1 MEIVQIGNEDF
12 LLRRIPISP
21 SYIKPD
27 GSITSFAFSLRK
39 DENGISTD
47 LESLVDPNISVLDRT
62 RFCLARI
69 NAGIIRNQINDGLDC
84 EHNPLPEN
92 YAHSLIISNTGKIS
106 DSKSRAMAKAAVII
120 PLSILP
126 YFH

>member
-39 DENGISTD
+39 GEDGISTD
-47 LESLVDPNISVLDRT
+47 LERLSNPDISALDRT
-62 RFCLARI
+62 RFRLARI
-69 NAGIIRNQINDGLDC
+69 NAGFIRNEINDGLDC
-84 EHNPLPEN
+84 IHNPLPEN
-92 YAHSLIISNTGKIS
+92 YVHSLITSQTGKIS
-106 DSKSRAMAKAAVII
+106 DSKSRAMARNAIVV
-120 PLSILP
+120 
-126 YFH
+126 Y

>member
-39 DENGISTD
+39 GEDGVSAD
-47 LESLVDPNISVLDRT
+47 LERLTNYDTSIQDKTKYR
-62 RFCLARI
+62 LAKI
-69 NAGIIRNQINDGLDC
+69 NAGFIKNDINDGLDC
-84 EHNPLPEN
+84 IHNPLPEN
-92 YAHSLIISNTGKIS
+92 YAHSLITSQSGKIS
-106 DSKSRAMAKAAVII
+106 DPKSRAMARNATVV
-120 PLSILP
+120 
-126 YFH
+126 Y

>member
-39 DENGISTD
+39 GEDGISVD
-47 LESLVDPNISVLDRT
+47 LER
-62 RFCLARI
+62 LADYNTAIQDKTKFRLAKI
-69 NAGIIRNQINDGLDC
+69 NAGFIRNEIGDGLDC
-84 EHNPLPEN
+84 IHNPLPGN
-92 YAHSLIISNTGKIS
+92 YAHSLITANTGKIS
-106 DSKSRAMAKAAVII
+106 DSKSRAMARNAVIV
-120 PLSILP
+120 
-126 YFH
+126 